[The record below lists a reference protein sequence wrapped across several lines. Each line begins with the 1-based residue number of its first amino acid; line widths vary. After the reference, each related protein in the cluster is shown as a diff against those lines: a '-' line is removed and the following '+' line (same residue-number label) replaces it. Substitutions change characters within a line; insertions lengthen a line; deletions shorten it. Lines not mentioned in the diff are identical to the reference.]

1 MSHKTKY
8 IDVYKK
14 YKEKGLILLSTIY
27 TNNRIPMNCID
38 KNGFK
43 YSLSYGAIKDKR
55 KQSFNIISPYNKF
68 SYDNIKKQYCI
79 DNNIQLIILPYWWIY
94 NNGKECQKYKDI
106 INKIK

>member
-1 MSHKTKY
+1 MPHKTKY

-38 KNGFK
+38 KNGK
-43 YSLSYGAIKDKR
+43 G
-55 KQSFNIISPYNKF
+55 
-68 SYDNIKKQYCI
+68 
-79 DNNIQLIILPYWWIY
+79 
-94 NNGKECQKYKDI
+94 CQKYKDI

>member
-43 YSLSYGAIKDKR
+43 YFLSYGAIKDKR

-68 SYDNIKKQYCI
+68 SIDKK
-79 DNNIQLIILPYWWIY
+79 IL
-94 NNGKECQKYKDI
+94 
-106 INKIK
+106 

>member
-43 YSLSYGAIKDKR
+43 YYLGG
-55 KQSFNIISPYNKF
+55 ISPVDDNEAAFVINVIK
-68 SYDNIKKQYCI
+68 YDKDLAKQFY
-79 DNNIQLIILPYWWIY
+79 PYSARLMY
-94 NNGKECQKYKDI
+94 GTYDYVKEEF
-106 INKIK
+106 

>member
-27 TNNRIPMNCID
+27 TNNRTPMNCID
-38 KNGFK
+38 K
-43 YSLSYGAIKDKR
+43 
-55 KQSFNIISPYNKF
+55 
-68 SYDNIKKQYCI
+68 
-79 DNNIQLIILPYWWIY
+79 
-94 NNGKECQKYKDI
+94 KECQKYKDI

>member
-38 KNGFK
+38 NL
-43 YSLSYGAIKDKR
+43 YHTE
-55 KQSFNIISPYNKF
+55 Q
-68 SYDNIKKQYCI
+68 
-79 DNNIQLIILPYWWIY
+79 
-94 NNGKECQKYKDI
+94 
-106 INKIK
+106 